1 MTTYPTFPA
10 GDSPGHAGT
19 YPTAPTFSPGPTLTG
34 STGSLG
40 TDTITTAYD
49 LLAWPALRPGLLFD
63 QFATIRATRQSHR
76 GSGVQFNFVDDLEL
90 ATTALDED
98 QDVDSVALQSATKV
112 ITMAEYG
119 NAVTRTALIAGQS
132 FLPVDPIAAE
142 RVGWNAGETINR
154 LAYNALDAAAAGQTI
169 GTGSENFDSWI
180 LREAVLK
187 LEQANVRPFNGG
199 NYVAVVSPTLAQQL
213 KSESD
218 QAGWRYVV
226 GQNAGGGNSIYMGE
240 VGTYEGVRII
250 QNNSVPDQG
259 IGFVMGAEALAKVF
273 SDAPGFGPNPQ
284 VVISPQVDKLRRF
297 MSVGWK
303 HLVGYGIFRDEAVV
317 KLDLSGTAATKP

>member
-10 GDSPGHAGT
+10 PGTPGQAGT
-19 YPTAPTFSPGPTLTG
+19 YPTAPTFSPGPVLTG
-34 STGSLG
+34 TTGALG
-40 TDTITTAYD
+40 TDTVTTAYD

-63 QFATIRATRQSHR
+63 QFATIRATKQSHR
-76 GSGVQFNFVDDLEL
+76 GASVQFNFVDDLAD
-90 ATTALDED
+90 ATTPLAEDE
-98 QDVDSVALQSATKV
+98 DVDSVALQSATKV
-112 ITMAEYG
+112 IGMDEYG

-142 RVGWNAGETINR
+142 RVGWNAGSTINT
-154 LAYNALDAAAAGQTI
+154 LAYNALNAAAPGQTL
-169 GTGSENFDSWI
+169 GTGVENFDSWI

-187 LEQANVRPFNGG
+187 LETANVRPFNGG
-199 NYVAVVSPTLAQQL
+199 QYVAVVSPTLAQQL

-218 QAGWRYVV
+218 QAGWRYVT
-226 GQNAGGGNSIYMGE
+226 GQNPGAGNSIYMGE

-250 QNNSVPDQG
+250 QNNSIPDQG

-284 VVISPQVDKLRRF
+284 IVLSPVVDKLKRF

-303 HLVGYGIFRDEAVV
+303 HLVGYGIFRDEALV
-317 KLDLSGTAATKP
+317 KLDLSPTAATKP